1 MKYITVDSV
10 GNIMGMYLSE
20 EDIPTVSG
28 ITTAEL
34 SDEDWQSVGPGY
46 TYVNG
51 ALIAPA
57 PKTLEEILAEQN
69 AEKIAVNT
77 AKKAELI
84 AAATDRISVLQDA
97 VDLDMATDS
106 ETAALPLWKKYRVL
120 LSRIDANTSDDVV
133 CPEAPSS

>member
-1 MKYITVDSV
+1 MKYITVDSS
-10 GNIMGMYLSE
+10 GNIVGMYLD
-20 EDIPTVSG
+20 EDSIPTISG
-28 ITTAEL
+28 ITAVEL

-51 ALIAPA
+51 ALIAPT
-57 PKTLEEILAEQN
+57 PKTPEEILAEQN

-84 AAATDRISVLQDA
+84 AVATDRISVLQDA
-97 VDLDMATDS
+97 VDLDMATAD

-120 LSRIDANTSDDVV
+120 LSRVDANTSDDVV
-133 CPEAPSS
+133 WPTSTVS